1 MPSISATI
9 IVRNEEQFLPA
20 CLESI
25 EHIVDEIVVVDT
37 GSVDCTR
44 DIARRFGV
52 RLIDF
57 AWIDDFSAARN
68 VAIEHAR
75 GDWMLYIDADER
87 VRSIDRTQV
96 DRDLS
101 DPDLVTATV
110 CFRPRIGFT
119 AYRECRLIR
128 RDPRIR
134 FHGAMHE
141 TFLPDI
147 DRLVDCGLGR
157 IGASSMTIDHIGY
170 EGDQSRKLDR
180 NLRLLLKQIEAAP
193 KRPYLRWHLGCVY
206 RDLGRAEE
214 AEASWIEGARLA
226 REAARPPPDAA
237 MCAIELAKLALIEG
251 RDPGAAIADGL
262 EVHPGNWMLLWLRG
276 KALLAAEDFE
286 GARPIFEEL
295 ATIDAGSM
303 IDRLSYD
310 SRIFGAS
317 ALQELAEDAF
327 RREDYA
333 QSATIFARASARNPD
348 SLELRAKQSLA
359 SARAGAVKPLEAMPE
374 DCARPATPGR

>member
-25 EHIVDEIVVVDT
+25 EPIVDEIVVVDT
-37 GSVDCTR
+37 GSTDRTR
-44 DIARRFGV
+44 DIVRRFGV

-87 VRSIDRTQV
+87 VRALDRSEL

-101 DPDLVTATV
+101 DPALVTATV
-110 CFRPRIGFT
+110 CFHPRSGFT
-119 AYRECRLIR
+119 AYREYRLIR

-147 DRLVDCGLGR
+147 DRLVDCGEGR
-157 IGASSMTIDHIGY
+157 IGTSSMTIDHVGY
-170 EGDQSRKLDR
+170 EGDQSHKFDR
-180 NLRLLLKQIEAAP
+180 NLRLLLKQIEVAP

-206 RDLGRAEE
+206 RDLGRADE
-214 AEASWIEGARLA
+214 AEASWREGARLA
-226 REAARPPPDAA
+226 REAAKPSPDAA
-237 MCAIELAKLALIEG
+237 LCAIELAKLALLEG
-251 RDPGAAIADGL
+251 RDPGAAVADGL

-295 ATIDAGSM
+295 AAIDASSLV
-303 IDRLSYD
+303 DRLSYD
-310 SRIFGAS
+310 RRIFGAS

-327 RREDYA
+327 RREDYV
-333 QSATIFARASARNPD
+333 QSAMLFARASERDPD
-348 SLELRAKQSLA
+348 SLELRVKQSLA
-359 SARAGAVKPLEAMPE
+359 SARAGTAAP
-374 DCARPATPGR
+374 CA

>member
-1 MPSISATI
+1 
-9 IVRNEEQFLPA
+9 
-20 CLESI
+20 
-25 EHIVDEIVVVDT
+25 
-37 GSVDCTR
+37 
-44 DIARRFGV
+44 
-52 RLIDF
+52 
-57 AWIDDFSAARN
+57 
-68 VAIEHAR
+68 
-75 GDWMLYIDADER
+75 
-87 VRSIDRTQV
+87 
-96 DRDLS
+96 
-101 DPDLVTATV
+101 
-110 CFRPRIGFT
+110 
-119 AYRECRLIR
+119 
-128 RDPRIR
+128 
-134 FHGAMHE
+134 
-141 TFLPDI
+141 
-147 DRLVDCGLGR
+147 
-157 IGASSMTIDHIGY
+157 
-170 EGDQSRKLDR
+170 
-180 NLRLLLKQIEAAP
+180 
-193 KRPYLRWHLGCVY
+193 VY